1 MVLRSWPRCR
11 AIAEI
16 VQPRRWSACASTSS
30 SRVSMRGGGPFE
42 RRVVRDQQLRRDL
55 RHLGGATRVGKL
67 SEQLWGDSP
76 ERRHTGADGEEQLG
90 LNIATGGPRAKVT
103 HPDPLASITSAGLRG
118 RDPCMP
124 RTPCGWAADRPARR
138 RSWMTTRRSA
148 SVWPPQT
155 PYGSSTV
162 RACRRHSSS
171 TGQRRH
177 TCLAFCSRVARD
189 GPRSRS

>member
-30 SRVSMRGGGPFE
+30 SRVSMRGGGPVE

-55 RHLGGATRVGKL
+55 RHLGGATRVGKF

-103 HPDPLASITSAGLRG
+103 HPDPLASTTSAGLRR
-118 RDPCMP
+118 RDPCLP
-124 RTPCGWAADRPARR
+124 RTPCGWADRPARR